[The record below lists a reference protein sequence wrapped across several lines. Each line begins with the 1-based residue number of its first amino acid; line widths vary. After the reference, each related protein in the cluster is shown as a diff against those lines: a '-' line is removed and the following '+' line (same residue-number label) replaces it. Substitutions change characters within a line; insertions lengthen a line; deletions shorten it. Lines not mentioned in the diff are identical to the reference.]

1 MKHLATLKSI
11 IFCALALLISQTSF
25 AQIRTTGIVV
35 DEQGETLIGVNV
47 TVEGSTQGALTDLDG
62 KFEISVPSQK
72 SVIVVSYIGYQSQS
86 FVVGARTTFDVVL
99 VEDSQM
105 IDDVVVVGYGVQK
118 KSHLTGSVSK
128 YSNEN
133 LADMAVTGV
142 DQALQGRIAG
152 VNITNTTSEAGST
165 PQIRVRGMGSIS
177 ASNEPLIVVDGYP
190 SSDGLT
196 MVDMNDVE
204 SIEVLKDAASSAIY
218 GSRGANGVILVTTK
232 SGSPAQPKYAVK
244 AYTGI
249 KSAYQLHDMLSTSE
263 YLDLLDYEY
272 TQGGSSVGTQQELW
286 RYMLDQDGWEET
298 NWQEMAMQDNA
309 TVNSVSFSV
318 SGGKEDTKYYISS
331 SYVSDDGIMINS
343 HYDKFNVRMKIDTKL
358 SDAVSVGVNIAPTYT
373 KKESNTAGYIDF
385 IRTYS
390 WMPAYH
396 TEASAALTGQEVGSA
411 SHGSHYGS
419 CDFTYYT
426 QSLDEETGEIVK
438 SEDLTYY
445 EGQSAWGTS
454 NYNPYHK
461 AMTDRRY
468 YETYALQTS
477 AYININITKD
487 LIFRSSNGFYFKHY
501 GQERYHDAESS
512 AAGDTN
518 YALLYSK
525 MTLDLL
531 SENTLNYV
539 KDFGKHS
546 ITALIGYTA
555 NTTNYRTS
563 QIYGTGFPTDL
574 VPTLNAATSIT
585 ITDEDGDRVTYS
597 EEEEEILVSYLGR
610 LTYSYDDK
618 YLLSASARADGS
630 SKFGPDNQ
638 WGYFPSASIGWR
650 VSEEPFMK
658 NQDVVNQFKIRASYG
673 VTGTNDIDNY
683 AAYNTLSGSDYT
695 FASSSSTV
703 TAGLANTSDV
713 LGNTYISWEQTREY
727 NYGVDLSFLGSRIN
741 VTADY
746 YYSITQSM
754 LLEQPAL
761 AITGYS
767 NYWNNI
773 GRVRNKG
780 FEFDINTYNIDN
792 KNFKWSTS
800 LNLAFNDNRLLELSD
815 TQTELLTYGE
825 RNEIYLAR
833 VGDEAIQFYGYQT
846 DGIWTSDAEISE
858 YLETHTISVGQ
869 TPVPGTLKLVDTNG
883 DKIIDADDRT
893 TLGST
898 FADYTWGLTNTFKY
912 KNVDFSFQIYGSMGG
927 KVMNGDGYYS
937 EVKKFD
943 TAFTE
948 GRYIS
953 ETNVGDGQTPIYST
967 SGFTAWELT
976 DYIVEDATYIKL
988 SDVTLG
994 YTFPKDQIRK
1004 IGLSKLRLYATGQ
1017 NLLYWWTDD
1026 YTGINPESRK
1036 TDSQYSSPLVAGYQR
1051 GVYPISKTVTVG
1063 IDINF

>member
-1 MKHLATLKSI
+1 MKHLATLKRI
-11 IFCALALLISQTSF
+11 IGCIALLLIAQTSF
-25 AQIRTTGIVV
+25 AQVQVTGTVV
-35 DEQGETLIGVNV
+35 DEQGESLIGVSVMVEGTLIGI
-47 TVEGSTQGALTDLDG
+47 QTDIDG
-62 KFEISVPSQK
+62 NFELNVPSQS
-72 SVIVVSYIGYQSQS
+72 SVLEFSYIGFTTQTM
-86 FVVGARTTFDVVL
+86 VVGARTKFDITL
-99 VEDSQM
+99 AEDSQM

-177 ASNEPLIVVDGYP
+177 ASNEPLVVVDGYP
-190 SSDGLT
+190 SSDGLQ

-204 SIEVLKDAASSAIY
+204 SVEVLKDAASSAIY

-232 SGSPAQPKYAVK
+232 SGSAAQPKYSVK

-249 KSAYQLHDMLSTSE
+249 KSAYTLHDMMTTDE
-263 YLDLLDYEY
+263 YLDMLYDEEDK
-272 TQGGSSVGTQQELW
+272 GGASVGSQQELW
-286 RYMLDQDGWEET
+286 KYMLSIDGWEDT
-298 NWQEMAMQDNA
+298 NWQEVAMNDSA
-309 TVNSVSFSV
+309 TVNSLSFSV
-318 SGGKEDTKYYISS
+318 SGGKDDTKYYIST
-331 SYVSDDGIMINS
+331 SYVSDDGIMLNS
-343 HYDKFNVRMKIDTKL
+343 SYDKFNVRVKVDTKL
-358 SDAVSVGVNIAPTYT
+358 SDAVTVGVNLAPTYT
-373 KKESNTAGYIDF
+373 KKESNTAGFIDF

-396 TEASAALTGQEVGSA
+396 TEASAALTGYEVGEA

-419 CDFTYYT
+419 IDFSYWDEDT
-426 QSLDEETGEIVK
+426 EET
-438 SEDLTYY
+438 TYVD
-445 EGQSAWGTS
+445 GQSAWGTS

-461 AMTDRRY
+461 MMTDRRY

-477 AYININITKD
+477 AYINIELAEGLT
-487 LIFRSSNGFYFKHY
+487 FRSSNGFYFKQY
-501 GQERYHDAESS
+501 GQERYHEANSS

-531 SENTLNYV
+531 SENTLNYM

-546 ITALIGYTA
+546 ISAMVGYTA
-555 NTTNYRTS
+555 NTTNYRWS

-574 VPTLNAATSIT
+574 VPTLNAATNIT

-597 EEEEEILVSYLGR
+597 EEEEEVLVSYLGR

-630 SKFGPDNQ
+630 SKFGLDNQ

-650 VSEEPFMK
+650 VTEEEFMK
-658 NQDVVNQFKIRASYG
+658 NLDFINQFKVRASYG

-695 FASSSSTV
+695 FGTSSSV
-703 TAGLANTSDV
+703 TAGLANTSDT

-754 LLEQPAL
+754 LLEQPTM

-780 FEFDINTYNIDN
+780 WEFDINTYNID
-792 KNFKWSTS
+792 KKDFKWSTN

-825 RNEIYLAR
+825 RNEIYIAR
-833 VGDEAIQFYGYQT
+833 VGEEAIQFYGYET
-846 DGIWTSDAEISE
+846 DGIWLSQDEIDNSG
-858 YLETHTISVGQ
+858 LTVAVGA
-869 TPVPGTLKLVDTNG
+869 TPVAGTLKIVDQNG
-883 DKIIDADDRT
+883 DNIINSDDRT
-893 TLGST
+893 TLGSA
-898 FADYTWGLTNTFKY
+898 FADWTWGLTNTFKY
-912 KNVDFSFQIYGSMGG
+912 KRVDLSFQFYGSMGG

-937 EVKKFD
+937 ETKKFD
-943 TAFTE
+943 KAFNTN
-948 GRYIS
+948 RFIS
-953 ETNVGDGQTPIYST
+953 EEYVGDGQTPTFST
-967 SGFTAWELT
+967 SGMTTWELT
-976 DYIVEDATYIKL
+976 DYLIEDATYIKL
-988 SDVTLG
+988 SDITLG
-994 YTFPKDQIRK
+994 YTFSKDMLKK
-1004 IGLSKLRLYATGQ
+1004 IGLTKLRLYATGQ
-1017 NLLYWWTDD
+1017 NLWYWWTDD

-1051 GVYPISKTVTVG
+1051 GVYPIAKTVTVG